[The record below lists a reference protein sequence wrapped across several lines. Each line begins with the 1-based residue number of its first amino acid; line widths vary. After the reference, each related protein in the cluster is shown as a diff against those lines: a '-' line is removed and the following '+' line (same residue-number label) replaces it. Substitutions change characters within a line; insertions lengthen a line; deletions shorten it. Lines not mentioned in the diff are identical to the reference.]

1 MNFDGKSDLVKKV
14 QRALG
19 LDVDGIAGKNTWGAI
34 ASKLGGDGSIT
45 GVQSALGI
53 GADGIDGPGTWKA
66 IAAKVCDQV
75 TDSVTQATPAAAP
88 SAPPAGISANAYK
101 LILQYEVGGGSGY
114 YNKALK
120 HPCYPGGESGV
131 TIGIGYDM
139 GYNNAAQFAT
149 DWKAILPASDYD
161 RLAPHLGKKGSSAKA
176 AIPSVKD
183 ISVPWE
189 SAEVVFKSNT
199 LPRFIKE
206 TIRAFPGS
214 DKLHE
219 DAFGALVSLVFNRG
233 GSTSGS
239 SRAEMLNIKNA
250 IASNKG
256 DIYNYIADQ
265 IIAMKRL
272 WVGKG
277 LDGLLTRRNKEAEM
291 VRACA

>member
-1 MNFDGKSDLVKKV
+1 MKFTGREYIVKQV
-14 QRALG
+14 QAALG
-19 LDVDGIAGKNTWGAI
+19 LDADGIAGKNTWAGI
-34 ASKLGGDGSIT
+34 AEKFGVGNSIAGIQAFLG
-45 GVQSALGI
+45 L

-66 IAAKVCDQV
+66 IAAKL
-75 TDSVTQATPAAAP
+75 SVVAEAATPIAP
-88 SAPPAGISANAYK
+88 TVVSKPPAGISANAYK
-101 LILQYEVGGGSGY
+101 LILNYEVGGGPGY

-139 GYNNAAQFAT
+139 GYNTAAQFAT
-149 DWKAILPASDYD
+149 DWKAVLPADAYD
-161 RLAPHLGKKGSSAKA
+161 RLVPHLGKKSGNAKA

-189 SAEVVFKSNT
+189 AAEVVFKNNT

-206 TIRAFPGS
+206 TAKAFPGAQ
-214 DKLHE
+214 DLHP

-239 SRAEMLNIKNA
+239 SRVEMLNIKNA
-250 IASNKG
+250 IANKHN
-256 DIYNYIADQ
+256 DIYNYIAQQ
-265 IIAMKRL
+265 IIDMKRL

-277 LDGLLTRRNKEAEM
+277 LDGLLTRRNDEAKLIK
-291 VRACA
+291 ACA